1 MESTGGNNKNNSSG
15 TDHLEKFRR
24 GTVSW
29 SRSREDV
36 WKDIEAGIEKM
47 NRPVPFIRRFRYLAA
62 ASILALAGI
71 SSFLVLYTKEYS
83 TSPDQTSEVVLPDGS
98 SIKLSSN
105 TVVSY
110 HPFTW
115 RFSREVSLDGEAFFD
130 VEKGNKFTVVSDP
143 GRTEVLGTTFNILSS
158 ESIYEVTCFTGKVK
172 VTASLTGDAVIITSQ
187 QKVSLAASGRLEVES
202 AVNMEESNAW
212 TRGEFFFTSEPLG
225 EVLAKIGR
233 SFGIE
238 IELIEYE
245 AYGDLPYTGNFS
257 KEKEI
262 EDILST
268 VLQPFGLKFEE
279 TAEGEY
285 RVYR

>member
-1 MESTGGNNKNNSSG
+1 MENPDGHGNHSNPG
-15 TDHLEKFRR
+15 TDPMDRFRR
-24 GTVSW
+24 GTVIW
-29 SRSREDV
+29 SKSREDV
-36 WKDIEAGIEKM
+36 WKDLESGIERM
-47 NRPVPFIRRFRYLAA
+47 NRPVPFIRSFRYLAA
-62 ASILALAGI
+62 AVILTLAGI

-83 TSPDQTSEVVLPDGS
+83 TSPDQTSTVALPDGS
-98 SIKLSSN
+98 EVKLSSN
-105 TVVSY
+105 SLVSY

-115 RFSREVSLDGEAFFD
+115 RFSRKVSLDGEAFFD
-130 VEKGNKFTVVSDP
+130 VETGNKFIVVSDP
-143 GRTEVLGTTFNILSS
+143 GQTEVLGTTFNILSS

-172 VTASLTGDAVIITSQ
+172 VTASVTGDAIIITSE
-187 QKVSLAASGRLEVES
+187 QKVSLAVSGRLEVES
-202 AVNMEESNAW
+202 SVNIEESTTW

-279 TAEGEY
+279 TADGDY